1 MERPWT
7 EVFVAYRDEIDAFVR
22 GTLMQNDRRERL
34 IKTSRDVT
42 SLSKKLIFHLHRF
55 SVAAGWPGAAARDA
69 KNARLLG
76 DAHTKLDEIYAIL
89 GACADAEQ
97 LTSASARPSAD
108 MLRFERF
115 VGASLEEMIE
125 AATFLYFLEHDAL
138 MPLDAVQAPL
148 RTDAGLLRL
157 YVTPER
163 YLLGLSDL
171 TGELMRFAINAV
183 GSRDAAAIL
192 ERVLGMQR
200 AIYDALEPL
209 APFQSEI
216 RKKQHVTLTS
226 LRKVEDAAYTLRVR
240 SSEYSDPA
248 MVQEMVRRALQ
259 PSEMD
264 ES

>member
-115 VGASLEEMIE
+115 VGASLEEMVRRHTHADRGGDLPLLSRARCAYATRRRAG
-125 AATFLYFLEHDAL
+125 AAAHRRRPA
-138 MPLDAVQAPL
+138 
-148 RTDAGLLRL
+148 RTCTRLTQRL

-200 AIYDALEPL
+200 AIYDGTWG
-209 APFQSEI
+209 
-216 RKKQHVTLTS
+216 R
-226 LRKVEDAAYTLRVR
+226 
-240 SSEYSDPA
+240 
-248 MVQEMVRRALQ
+248 
-259 PSEMD
+259 
-264 ES
+264 